1 MGNERGGG
9 MKISLQ
15 TMHSLAISLAPR
27 FPYSVEQ
34 IFREATK
41 LKSKFETIEDLEPAL
56 KRRLEK
62 RMRYGY

>member
-1 MGNERGGG
+1 MNV
-9 MKISLQ
+9 SLQ
-15 TMHSLAISLAPR
+15 TMHSLAISLAPG

-56 KRRLEK
+56 RRRLEK

>member
-1 MGNERGGG
+1 
-9 MKISLQ
+9 MKVSLQ
-15 TMHSLAISLAPR
+15 SMHSLAISLAPNY
-27 FPYSVEQ
+27 PYSVEQ

-41 LKSKFETIEDLEPAL
+41 LKSKFGTIDDLEPAL

>member
-1 MGNERGGG
+1 MN
-9 MKISLQ
+9 ISLQ
-15 TMHSLAISLAPR
+15 TMHSLAISLAPS

>member
-1 MGNERGGG
+1 
-9 MKISLQ
+9 
-15 TMHSLAISLAPR
+15 MHSLAISLAPS